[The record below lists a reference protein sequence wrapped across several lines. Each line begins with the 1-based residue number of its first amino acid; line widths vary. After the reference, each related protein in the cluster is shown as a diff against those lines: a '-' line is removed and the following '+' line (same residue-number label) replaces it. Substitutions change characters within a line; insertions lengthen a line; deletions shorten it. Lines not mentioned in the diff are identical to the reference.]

1 MTEDFVPVPFIRTP
15 PRIVAEITRTWGDN
29 EDRTRPLLCQRFEE
43 VIEYNRERGYEL
55 ESWQFQS
62 FSCVGALRDQKAGSC
77 AGKKHDYTPGITE
90 TIIAIFK
97 KV

>member
-1 MTEDFVPVPFIRTP
+1 MTEDFVPVPFIKAPT
-15 PRIVAEITRTWGDN
+15 RIVAEITRTWGDN

-55 ESWQFQS
+55 ESWQFQACATDRNKTES
-62 FSCVGALRDQKAGSC
+62 EELRGV
-77 AGKKHDYTPGITE
+77 PGITE

-97 KV
+97 KA